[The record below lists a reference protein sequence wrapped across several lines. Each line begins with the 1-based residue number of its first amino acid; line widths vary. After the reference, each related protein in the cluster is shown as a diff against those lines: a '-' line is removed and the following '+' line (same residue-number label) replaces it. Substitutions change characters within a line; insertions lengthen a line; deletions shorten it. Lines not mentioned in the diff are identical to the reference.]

1 MSILEQI
8 QGHVM
13 RDLVPGAFPE
23 SLGVEMTNRCN
34 LDCVFCPR
42 DDIER
47 PLQNMKD
54 ELFQK
59 IADEASHHEFV
70 SFQPQGLGESMA
82 HTRWSALIGYAS
94 DKGVWPMTLISN
106 GGLLNDEKIEAL
118 LSSKVEV
125 ITFSIDSTDPEVFAK
140 VRRRGKLPAIEEK
153 VRQLLE
159 EKKRR
164 KLDKPRIVLRIIR
177 MKENEHE
184 IGEFYQ
190 RWTPY
195 LGEGDEITT
204 SEVHTWQGRV
214 EDRTVESF
222 VPVAGQ
228 EDPRVPCCMPF
239 KQLNVLVD
247 GDATPCCYD
256 NNAKLLVGNVREKSI
271 EEIWHDEPIE
281 KLRRLHLEGKVDQI
295 PFCAGC
301 KEKVVP
307 TPQQLASLPPEYQ
320 AILAENPLLGK
331 QGDGESSQES

>member
-1 MSILEQI
+1 
-8 QGHVM
+8 M
-13 RDLVPGAFPE
+13 RDMVPGAFPE

-54 ELFQK
+54 DLFEK
-59 IADEASHHEFV
+59 IVDEASKHEFV

-82 HTRWSALIGYAS
+82 HTRWSALVQYAS
-94 DKGVWPMTLISN
+94 DKGVWPITLISN
-106 GGLLNDEKIEAL
+106 GGLLNDEKIDTL

-140 VRRRGKLPAIEEK
+140 VRRRGKLPEIETR

-159 EKKRR
+159 EKKNR
-164 KLDKPRIVLRIIR
+164 KLSKPRVVLRIIR

-184 IGEFYQ
+184 IDEFYQ
-190 RWTPY
+190 RWTPF
-195 LGEGDEITT
+195 LGENDEITT

-214 EDRTVESF
+214 EDRTVGSF
-222 VPVAGQ
+222 QAFEGQ
-228 EDPRVPCCMPF
+228 DDPRVPCMMPF

-256 NNAKLLVGNVREKSI
+256 NNAKLLIGNVRDKSI
-271 EEIWHDEPIE
+271 GEIWHDEPIE
-281 KLRRLHLEGKVDQI
+281 EIRRLHLEGRVDAI
-295 PFCAGC
+295 PFCAAC

-307 TPQQLASLPPEYQ
+307 TPAQLESLPPDYQ
-320 AILAENPLLGK
+320 AILATNPLSQQREQAGK
-331 QGDGESSQES
+331 PHADEPTA